1 MPPTLVHR
9 AATYDDAMPELPV
22 SVRVALWATASWRDG
37 APTAELWQRA
47 APDLDA
53 VGGDLDRLNAWRSL
67 GEAALLVAL
76 PASGHPRGLPA
87 CAADARDA
95 AMVAGEAV
103 VAPTFGGLLVPTL
116 SAFGSTLEQGW
127 RVDWTA
133 HDCAPVPVHRVTG
146 LDAGQARRRLAT
158 AMAEATEDLTQAGP
172 PLLLSPT
179 RPERTVR
186 ERWSLPDG
194 IPADVADLLTRAATV
209 EQACATGLAEA
220 SNGVSAGV
228 SLQRESALRQLR
240 SAAEQTLEEATN
252 LAVAVLAGWRPA

>member
-1 MPPTLVHR
+1 
-9 AATYDDAMPELPV
+9 MPELPV

-53 VGGDLDRLNAWRSL
+53 VGGDLDRLDAWRSL

-146 LDAGQARRRLAT
+146 LDAG
-158 AMAEATEDLTQAGP
+158 P

-228 SLQRESALRQLR
+228 SSQRESALRQLR